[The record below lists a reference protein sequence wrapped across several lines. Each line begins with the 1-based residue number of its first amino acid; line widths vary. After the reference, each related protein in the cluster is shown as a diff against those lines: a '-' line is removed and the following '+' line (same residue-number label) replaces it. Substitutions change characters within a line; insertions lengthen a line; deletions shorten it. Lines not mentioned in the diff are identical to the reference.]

1 MNPFT
6 EFAFSEQ
13 GYNHIK
19 VSKECQDASGAY
31 SDDDMSIIVVAD
43 GHGSD
48 NYPRTARGSSFAV
61 DAAIAA
67 IKEFVKTVTDEKID
81 IDPQQEK
88 QTESQMR
95 ELSANILKRWHDS
108 VDQDITEHP
117 LDEREL
123 EKVSEKY
130 KQRYQSGNYN
140 AKAYGTTLIAICAT
154 ANYWFGLHIGD
165 GKCVTFEANGSCN
178 EPIPWDDTCQSN
190 ITTSICD
197 EDALDEFRYYCSK
210 KLPLAVFIG
219 SDGVDDSYANNEEL
233 YAVYRA
239 MIRIFEE
246 HGADTVK
253 QEIKEFL
260 PKTSKNGSGDDVSI
274 AGMIRSLTSQSEI
287 DCFKAR
293 EIYSA
298 VELKLKQKEA
308 DYKIASERVTYISD
322 AMEKAQHSLLD
333 AKEKYMK
340 AQETLERVAA
350 ELAVTRKQFE
360 EAENRLDDLNS
371 KQEPVEPEKQA
382 QEIDVSSDI
391 AQGNVPCWA
400 ENEKMPEANF
410 SGHWYCEK
418 EASLDGYETELS
430 VDLKDKTFYIVRTS
444 SNGAEQAYAVPN
456 EKPDIISCGDINYSL
471 ENGELVEYHL
481 KSGQTVYFQKD

>member
-19 VSKECQDASGAY
+19 VGKECQDASGAY

-81 IDPQQEK
+81 IDLQQEK
-88 QTESQMR
+88 QTVSQMR

-140 AKAYGTTLIAICAT
+140 AKAYG
-154 ANYWFGLHIGD
+154 D
-165 GKCVTFEANGSCN
+165 GKCVAFEANGSCN

-190 ITTSICD
+190 VTTSICD

-246 HGADTVK
+246 YGADTVK

-287 DCFKAR
+287 DYFKAR

-360 EAENRLDDLNS
+360 EAENRLDNLNS
-371 KQEPVEPEKQA
+371 QQEPVELEKEA
-382 QEIDVSSDI
+382 QEIDISNV
-391 AQGNVPCWA
+391 AQENMPCRT
-400 ENEKMPEANF
+400 ENEKIPGANF
-410 SGHWYCEK
+410 SGHWYCRK
-418 EASLDGYETELS
+418 EASLDGYEIELS
-430 VDLKDKTFYIVRTS
+430 IDLKDKTFYIVRTS
-444 SNGAEQAYAVPN
+444 SNGAEQAYAVPY
-456 EKPDIISCGDINYSL
+456 EKPDIISCGDINYFL
-471 ENGELVEYHL
+471 ENGELAEYHL
-481 KSGQTVYFQKD
+481 ESGQTAHFLKD